1 MIWGGSA
8 RVLLSLNSGGWFLA
22 PSFSIHPY
30 FFYPHHTFP
39 VQLHN
44 FLTTLL
50 DYNLIFFVEYFAFM
64 FYIIIKINRE

>member
-1 MIWGGSA
+1 
-8 RVLLSLNSGGWFLA
+8 LA